1 MGKFGNFMGNTFG
14 IVPRGAGT
22 VGLAWIDTLRLGG
35 NVLSDL
41 GTIVEDTSTKLRDT
55 LSSSRT
61 KGKWYNKLY
70 QVPIGLVAWTWA
82 LIEWAVR
89 LALEPSRN
97 AVLNARD
104 IVGNFGIN
112 AWSSIKS
119 LFDTHS
125 PASSFTFEKLQ
136 TKTPTKENWFSKLAR
151 WNKSSTPAP
160 VPVPAP
166 TPTP

>member
-104 IVGNFGIN
+104 ITGNLFNNLGN
-112 AWSSIKS
+112 SIKS
-119 LFDTHS
+119 LFDTTK

-136 TKTPTKENWFSKLAR
+136 TKIPTKENWFSKLAW
-151 WNKSSTPAP
+151 WNNT
-160 VPVPAP
+160 P
-166 TPTP
+166 TPTPTPTP